1 MARMVALV
9 LVLLVAGRAADAAEL
24 ALKRVML
31 STGGVGY
38 LEYEATVDGD
48 AVLTLDVAL
57 DQVDD
62 VLKSLVVYDGA
73 GTAGEITLP
82 GREPLAE
89 SFADLPFD
97 RDALAS
103 ETALLNAL
111 SGAQIRIAGPHP
123 VAGRLIHAED
133 EPVRAADGPA
143 GTRLRLAVLT
153 AAGLQQFA
161 LAETDSIAFADPA
174 LQAQIDAALARIAA
188 YRAAGRRRLT
198 LTLHGAGR
206 RTVRVGYVV
215 AMPLWKASYRLS
227 LPADLQA
234 GTARLQGWAVL
245 ENFSGQAWHGVEL
258 TLLSGNP
265 VTFRQALYESYYV
278 PRPAVPVESGSRIL
292 PPADTGTVG
301 AASSPQAALPAPPPA
316 AREAAAPRARAMAA
330 AAPEPAAVEAARAA
344 EDATQIAFTA
354 AEKVSVEAGQSLVL
368 PLLDRDLPARQVD
381 LYQPAAD
388 AHHPLAAVEL
398 TNAGDTGLPPGVLT
412 LYRQGADG
420 AAYLGDAR
428 LAALPAGD
436 KRLLSFAA
444 DTKVTI
450 DRSTA
455 ERRDL
460 VKATVAEGV
469 MRLTRTSRQTTTY
482 RIKSAGAPPSLV
494 LEQKRQPGW
503 TLTAPDPRQVEL
515 TAGDYHIPV
524 APGTAELAVVEE
536 RPLLET
542 VQLAD
547 LHDDALAAYAAAS
560 EFDPALRKALAGL
573 AARRQAVSRQRAEL
587 DRLKAHRAELVADE
601 TRLRDNLAAL
611 AHDAP
616 LRKRVLDKFAETE
629 SAIDAASEAV
639 AKASAALATDEA
651 ALASYVAGLKL

>member
-1 MARMVALV
+1 
-9 LVLLVAGRAADAAEL
+9 
-24 ALKRVML
+24 
-31 STGGVGY
+31 
-38 LEYEATVDGD
+38 
-48 AVLTLDVAL
+48 
-57 DQVDD
+57 
-62 VLKSLVVYDGA
+62 
-73 GTAGEITLP
+73 
-82 GREPLAE
+82 
-89 SFADLPFD
+89 
-97 RDALAS
+97 
-103 ETALLNAL
+103 
-111 SGAQIRIAGPHP
+111 
-123 VAGRLIHAED
+123 
-133 EPVRAADGPA
+133 
-143 GTRLRLAVLT
+143 
-153 AAGLQQFA
+153 
-161 LAETDSIAFADPA
+161 
-174 LQAQIDAALARIAA
+174 
-188 YRAAGRRRLT
+188 
-198 LTLHGAGR
+198 
-206 RTVRVGYVV
+206 
-215 AMPLWKASYRLS
+215 
-227 LPADLQA
+227 
-234 GTARLQGWAVL
+234 
-245 ENFSGQAWHGVEL
+245 
-258 TLLSGNP
+258 
-265 VTFRQALYESYYV
+265 
-278 PRPAVPVESGSRIL
+278 
-292 PPADTGTVG
+292 
-301 AASSPQAALPAPPPA
+301 
-316 AREAAAPRARAMAA
+316 MAA

-412 LYRQGADG
+412 LYRLGADG

-482 RIKSAGAPPSLV
+482 RIKSAGAPPPLV

-515 TAGDYHIPV
+515 TAGDYRIPV

-573 AARRQAVSRQRAEL
+573 AAQRQAVSRQRAEL